1 MLAYLICSQHSKDYI
16 AISGAYFFFAGLL
29 LLLGGVGEFL
39 LGNISGSPLAQHEI
53 QATARMPHV
62 ENRLRLGC
70 YEPARSRF
78 SYTEVA

>member
-16 AISGAYFFFAGLL
+16 ASGAYFFGGLL
-29 LLLGGVGEFL
+29 LLLGVVGEFL
-39 LGNISGSPLAQHEI
+39 LGNISGSSLAQHEI

-62 ENRLRLGC
+62 ENRPRLGC